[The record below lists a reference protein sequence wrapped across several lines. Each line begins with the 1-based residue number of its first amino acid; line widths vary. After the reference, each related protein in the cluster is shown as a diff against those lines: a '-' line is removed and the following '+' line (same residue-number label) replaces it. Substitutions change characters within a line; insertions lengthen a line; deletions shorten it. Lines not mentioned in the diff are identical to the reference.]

1 MPPWSSRLLS
11 PSSRHEASPTATIG
25 NASSPARQRPRVT
38 EADIIDNALG
48 IPSLQPTPRANYG
61 ALNNSKPVRTPSH
74 GRSMSHPFP
83 SLFAGKKK
91 PQGESAE
98 GIGFESTDDDA
109 VSPVKRTVPSNISTK
124 QKVPDKDLTM
134 GRCMTCD
141 SMVRWPNELKVYR
154 CTVCL
159 TINDLRPIALEAR
172 PGDGLRA
179 PIAAKAGTFPGS
191 RFTQYSMPRRRIFNV
206 AVLTLASPC
215 VCGTYQTNHR
225 PVYKCISSGSFEA
238 W

>member
-11 PSSRHEASPTATIG
+11 PSSRHEAPPTTTTG
-25 NASSPARQRPRVT
+25 NTSSPARQRPRVT
-38 EADIIDNALG
+38 EADIIDNALE
-48 IPSLQPTPRANYG
+48 IPSLQPLPRANFG
-61 ALNNSKPVRTPSH
+61 ALNQSRPMQTPSH

-91 PQGESAE
+91 RQDGSAE

-109 VSPVKRTVPSNISTK
+109 ASPVKRNVLSNTNTK
-124 QKVPDKDLTM
+124 QKVPDKDLTT

-141 SMVRWPNELKVYR
+141 SMVRWPKELKVFR

-172 PGDGLRA
+172 PGDGHRA

-191 RFTQYSMPRRRIFNV
+191 RVTQNGMPRWENIQRCSADV
-206 AVLTLASPC
+206 
-215 VCGTYQTNHR
+215 G
-225 PVYKCISSGSFEA
+225 
-238 W
+238 